1 MHKPLTHLNE
11 QGQPSMVDVSDK
23 KLQRRTAKAEGF
35 FCAKKETIDAVLCG
49 NLPKGEAISV
59 ARIAGIQSAKC
70 CDSLIPLCHPLPLE
84 YVDVQFDRHDD
95 ERIRITSTVIVTGKT
110 GVEMEALTAV
120 SIATLTLWDMV
131 KAIDTSLSI
140 EGITLIEKRKEELT

>member
-1 MHKPLTHLNE
+1 MNEHLTHLNE
-11 QGQPSMVDVSDK
+11 QGEASMVDVSDK
-23 KLQRRTAKAEGF
+23 EQTRRTATAEGF
-35 FCAKKETIDAVLCG
+35 FCAKGETIDAVLSG

-84 YVDVQFDRHDD
+84 YVDVQFDRLGE
-95 ERIRITSTVIVTGKT
+95 ERIKISSTVIVTGRT

-120 SIATLTLWDMV
+120 SVAALTLWDMV

-140 EGITLIEKRKEELT
+140 EGITLIDKRKEDLP